1 MHGSARRRHDD
12 RRVYRSRWL
21 RGTATTILG
30 FVVLVYLTVLKLAG
44 EAIGHRP
51 LLTLGVLFVVV
62 GMQFLSLGLLSELIT
77 SHHEQRD
84 ADRERA
90 DAYVDEIL
98 R

>member
-1 MHGSARRRHDD
+1 
-12 RRVYRSRWL
+12 
-21 RGTATTILG
+21 
-30 FVVLVYLTVLKLAG
+30 VLVYLTVLKVVG

-77 SHHEQRD
+77 SHHQERE
-84 ADRERA
+84 AGRERA